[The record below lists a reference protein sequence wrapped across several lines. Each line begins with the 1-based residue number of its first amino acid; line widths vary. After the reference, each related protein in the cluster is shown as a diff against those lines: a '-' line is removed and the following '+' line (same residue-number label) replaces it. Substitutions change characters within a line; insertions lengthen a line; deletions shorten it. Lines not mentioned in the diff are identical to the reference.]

1 MEIATWL
8 RAAWSRSG
16 QPAGLGFQR
25 LWTVLTSPAVTL
37 GPRVRIRK
45 GASFRATDGGSIRI
59 AAECEIS
66 RDVLLVAQAAR
77 IDLGANTF
85 VGPWTI
91 ISAKDGVHI
100 GRECLIAERVT
111 IRDQDHDIH
120 GDLAVPIA
128 RSGFNTAQIQ
138 IGDGAWIG
146 AGAVVLRGVRIGSG
160 AVIAANA
167 VVIRDVAD
175 LEIVGGVPA
184 VRIGTRDRSS

>member
-8 RAAWSRSG
+8 RAVWSRSG
-16 QPAGLGFQR
+16 APAGMGFQR
-25 LWTVLTSPAVTL
+25 LRTVLTSPAVTL
-37 GPRVRIRK
+37 EPRVRIRK

-66 RDVLLVAQAAR
+66 RDVLLVAQAGR

-91 ISAKDGVHI
+91 VSAKEGVHA
-100 GRECLIAERVT
+100 RRDCQIAERVA

-120 GDLAVPIA
+120 GDRAVPIA
-128 RSGFNTAQIQ
+128 RSGFYAAPVQ

-146 AGAVVLRGVRIGSG
+146 AGAVVLKGVRVGSG
-160 AVIAANA
+160 AVVAANA
-167 VVIRDVAD
+167 VVSRDVAA
-175 LEIVGGVPA
+175 LRVVGGVHA
-184 VRIGTRDRSS
+184 ARIGTRGRGG